1 MGKVNFDINN
11 LEEIIQRGFSMDHI
25 ILMTWIQEGASLD
38 ISSRGNKIQAVY
50 QSLIRKG
57 LIDKDKLTTLGE
69 DLLVYMETKDPNKL
83 SKKRTPTEKKIIETS
98 EFDAWWSIYP
108 RNDTFDYKG
117 IHFEG
122 DRGIRVN
129 PDMCRAK
136 FAAIL
141 GEGDYTA
148 QNLID
153 ALKIDVMKR
162 KEASVRER
170 TNKLK
175 YLQNSLTYLNQRSY
189 NTYIEDAKAGVK
201 VIESVVTRGGTDI

>member
-1 MGKVNFDINN
+1 MNIDFDINN
-11 LEEIIQRGFSMDHI
+11 MDELSKRGFSIDQVILLIWIQRGID
-25 ILMTWIQEGASLD
+25 LD
-38 ISSRGNKIQAVY
+38 IPSKGNKLQALY
-50 QSLIRKG
+50 QSLVRKN

-69 DLLVYMETKDPNKL
+69 DLLIYFRTKDISKL
-83 SKKRTPTEKKIIETS
+83 AKKKAVEKKVVAPS
-98 EFDAWWSIYP
+98 DEFNEWWSCYP
-108 RNDTFDYKG
+108 RNDTFDHKG
-117 IHFEG
+117 MHFEG

-141 GEGDYTA
+141 EEGDYTA

-189 NTYIEDAKAGVK
+189 NTYIEEAKAGITSTNTQTTFDGVNL
-201 VIESVVTRGGTDI
+201 